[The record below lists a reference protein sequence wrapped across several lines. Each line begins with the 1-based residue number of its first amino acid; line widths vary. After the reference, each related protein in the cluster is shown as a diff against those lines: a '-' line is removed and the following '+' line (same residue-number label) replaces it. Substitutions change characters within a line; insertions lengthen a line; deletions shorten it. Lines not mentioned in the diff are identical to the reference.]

1 MARAHRSAYG
11 MPPARSASAAPRAR
25 TRPASGSRPGPR
37 RLSGPRLLHRRPPHA
52 RVRWDRVGR
61 VALLVVLAIVAGLY
75 VQHAVSFL
83 SARSQS
89 ARQQALVHQLQR
101 DNRQLLRQQTS
112 LRDPATIALY
122 ARKLGMV
129 KPGERPFVITGS
141 PTQ

>member
-11 MPPARSASAAPRAR
+11 MPPARSAASRAR
-25 TRPASGSRPGPR
+25 TRPASTSGAGPR
-37 RLSGPRLLHRRPPHA
+37 RLSGPRRVARRPPHA

-61 VALLVVLAIVAGLY
+61 VALLVVLVIVAGLY
-75 VQHAVSFL
+75 AQHTISFL

-89 ARQQALVHQLQR
+89 AQQQALVRQLQR
-101 DNRQLLRQQTS
+101 DNRELLREQTS

-129 KPGERPFVITGS
+129 KPGERPYVITGS